1 MNHLSKLSL
10 ILLLSVSSVAAA
22 GEKESGGILEKIK
35 IFFGLSPQSAD
46 VDRGEGESRVLSGST
61 KPAIVEPTKPE
72 TVEPTKPVA
81 VGPGQSVTLEP
92 AQPQPVMQNAQGSS
106 LDGNWKNH
114 LAAEPHKE
122 GVINPAVSTTSSMP
136 TASAPAALP
145 SAPVTPESQPVVVQ
159 PLSPNEGKIT
169 VHGGAAPASSEPPLP
184 QPELGHMP
192 ENGQQPTHPSEL
204 IIPPA
209 MGEGQQSQANESIQM
224 DLYSAGEP
232 YASLPQTPQASNP
245 AIEHHE
251 SNHSLDAESNMAAQ
265 MLATSVVEYV
275 QSLPQ
280 WEDGK

>member
-1 MNHLSKLSL
+1 MNYLSKLSL
-10 ILLLSVSSVAAA
+10 ILLLSASSVVAA

-35 IFFGLSPQSAD
+35 VFFGLSPQSAD
-46 VDRGEGESRVLSGST
+46 VDRGEGESRVLSGSPKSAT
-61 KPAIVEPTKPE
+61 PEPAKPE
-72 TVEPTKPVA
+72 A
-81 VGPGQSVTLEP
+81 IGPGQSVTLEP
-92 AQPQPVMQNAQGSS
+92 AQPQPVIQNAQGSS

-114 LAAEPHKE
+114 LPAEPHTE
-122 GVINPAVSTTSSMP
+122 GGINPNVSTASSMS

-145 SAPVTPESQPVVVQ
+145 SAPVTPEQQPVIIQ
-159 PLSPNEGKIT
+159 PLPSEGKIT
-169 VHGGAAPASSEPPLP
+169 VHEGAASTAPESPLSP
-184 QPELGHMP
+184 SELGHAG

-232 YASLPQTPQASNP
+232 YASLPSVPPVSNP
-245 AIEHHE
+245 AIEHQD
-251 SNHSLDAESNMAAQ
+251 SSHSIDSESNMEAQ

-275 QSLPQ
+275 QSLPH